1 MRILVLSDLYPPVA
15 FGGYESETHA
25 LVEGLRESHDV
36 LVLTSVRDAAGVPA
50 QGGVRRELPSVG
62 PRRREA
68 VRAPHTAAE
77 ATRVTRD
84 VLASFDPD
92 LVYVANCVAI
102 PQAAPLVAASSGKP
116 VVYRFSELFMAA
128 SLYRGDRYLR
138 NLLPGQGGLRA
149 PWAGA
154 IRLLNRLP
162 ALRLA
167 PAAPARAAVSWG
179 SDALR
184 AHVTLPPW
192 LDVALDRT
200 IYGATMHEDVFAAVE
215 RARAD
220 PPEVLYLGRV
230 TTAKGIEVAYHA
242 LAELRRE
249 HGISARLLQL
259 GAAKPEMKRVLARL
273 AGELGVADVIDVHG
287 PASAAEVARAFAGA
301 GAIVVPTVDWD
312 VFPLVLIEAGL
323 ARVPIVAARIGGV
336 PEAVADGEHALLFEP
351 GNAQA
356 CAAAL
361 ASVFRDPPAAAAR
374 AERAYARMR
383 ELSIVRYRSESER
396 LIQDA
401 AEALG

>member
-25 LVEGLRESHDV
+25 LVEGLRERHDV

-50 QGGVRRELPSVG
+50 QPGVRRELPSVG

-68 VRAPHTAAE
+68 VRAPRTAAE

-102 PQAAPLVAASSGKP
+102 PQAAPLVAATSGKP
-116 VVYRFSELFMAA
+116 VVYRLSERFMAE

-138 NLLPGQGGLRA
+138 NLLAGQGGLRA

-154 IRLLNRLP
+154 IRVFNRLP

-184 AHVTLPPW
+184 AHVTLPHW
-192 LDVALDRT
+192 IEVVLDRT
-200 IYGATMHEDVFAAVE
+200 IYPATAHEEAFAALE
-215 RARAD
+215 RAPAD

-242 LAELRRE
+242 LAALRRE
-249 HGISARLLQL
+249 HGIPARLLQL
-259 GAAKPEMKRVLARL
+259 GAAEPETERALTRL
-273 AGELGVADVIDVHG
+273 AGELGLADVVDVRG
-287 PASAAEVARAFAGA
+287 PVSPEDVARVLARA
-301 GAIVVPTVDWD
+301 GAIVLPTVDWE
-312 VFPLVLIEAGL
+312 VFGLVLIEAGL

-336 PEAVADGEHALLFEP
+336 PEAVTDGEHALLFEP
-351 GNAQA
+351 GDAQA

-361 ASVFRDPPAAAAR
+361 ASVFSDPQAAAAR
-374 AERAYARMR
+374 AGRAYARMR
-383 ELSIVRYRSESER
+383 ELSVARYRSESER

-401 AEALG
+401 AEALA